1 LLDNAEALS
10 LLAKIARGD
19 ETAFQ
24 SLYRKVSRSVYAFA
38 LQRMA
43 DAAGAEEIVVDTL
56 LDVWKQPQR
65 FRGEAKFSTWLL
77 SIARNKIV
85 DRYRAKAP
93 EHEDLQDFAETLPA
107 DISSDAFNQVAD
119 QQRREGV
126 AHCMEKL
133 SEEHRE
139 CLHLVY
145 FEGMTVTEVAQVQ
158 AVPENTVKTRLFH
171 ARGKIKNCVARVMR
185 EEA

>member
-1 LLDNAEALS
+1 
-10 LLAKIARGD
+10 
-19 ETAFQ
+19 
-24 SLYRKVSRSVYAFA
+24 
-38 LQRMA
+38 
-43 DAAGAEEIVVDTL
+43 
-56 LDVWKQPQR
+56 
-65 FRGEAKFSTWLL
+65 LL

-107 DISSDAFNQVAD
+107 DVSSDAFNQVAD
-119 QQRREGV
+119 AQRSEGV

-145 FEGMTVTEVAQVQ
+145 FEGMTVSEVAHVQ
-158 AVPENTVKTRLFH
+158 SVPENTVKTRLFH
-171 ARGKIKNCVARVMR
+171 ARSKIKNCVARVMR